1 MSVRVVRT
9 RSNEDVICD
18 LYEVTTKEEPEK
30 AIAFQ
35 LTNPYT
41 VWIGLGEPEIE
52 VTNDSGDII
61 NKTSSPELHF
71 EPWIPLAKDKHILL
85 KLDEVIT
92 AYETH
97 PEVVEK
103 YTKLVEAANGRADGQ
118 TGTPEGEG

>member
-103 YTKLVEAANGRADGQ
+103 YTKLVEAANGWSNWYS
-118 TGTPEGEG
+118 